1 MHVMTYS
8 EHDIPNLGSKTA
20 IVTGATG
27 GLGYETA
34 RMLAEHGARVILVG
48 RNAGKGARA
57 LHDIRVTAP
66 QANVTFEKV
75 DLGSLASVA
84 ALSDRLNGAGQ
95 PIDILVNNAGV
106 MTPPNRQTTSDG
118 FELQFGTNYLS
129 HFALTARLMPLLMA
143 ARGARIVSLSSVAA
157 RQGAIDFSDLQSES
171 YRPMVAY
178 SQSKLACLMFG
189 FELQRRS
196 TSNGWDVASM
206 VAHPGIAR
214 TDLIVNGMGRTSPAA
229 LVRRYMS
236 FLFAPVSQAA
246 LPTLFAATA
255 PNAVPGGY
263 YGPTGMQEI
272 RGRVGVARTPE
283 AALDRAVAR
292 RLWDISEEL
301 CGASFPHAAVPA

>member
-1 MHVMTYS
+1 MTYS
-8 EHDIPNLGSKTA
+8 EHDIPDLSGKTA
-20 IVTGATG
+20 VVTGATG

-34 RMLAEHGARVILVG
+34 RMLAEHGARVILAG
-48 RNAGKGARA
+48 RNAGKGSEALKGIRA
-57 LHDIRVTAP
+57 AAPRADIA
-66 QANVTFEKV
+66 FEKV

-84 ALSDRLNGAGQ
+84 AFGDRLNDAGR

-106 MTPPNRQTTSDG
+106 MTPPTRQTTSDG

-129 HFALTARLMPLLMA
+129 HFALTARLMPALA
-143 ARGARIVSLSSVAA
+143 ASRSARVVSLSSVAA
-157 RQGAIDFSDLQSES
+157 RQGAIDFSNLQSEH
-171 YRPMVAY
+171 YRPMAAY

-196 TSNGWDVASM
+196 ASHGWGVTST

-214 TDLIVNGMGRTSPAA
+214 TDLIVNGMGATSPAA
-229 LVRRYMS
+229 YVRRYMS
-236 FLFAPVSQAA
+236 FLFAPVAQAA

-255 PNAVPGGY
+255 PDAVGGGY
-263 YGPTGMQEI
+263 YGPKGMQEI

-283 AALDRAVAR
+283 AALDKAVAR

-301 CGASFPHAAVPA
+301 SGVSFPRAAVPA